1 MINIAVLISGRGSNL
16 LSIIKNF
23 GEQVKV
29 VMSSSPK
36 AFGLK
41 YAKQYN
47 IPSEI
52 VESEGQIINEINKH
66 NIGLIC
72 MAGFMRKL
80 SSTFTKKY
88 TVLNIH
94 PSLLPR
100 YKGLNVHKQVLD
112 NKEEFTGCTVHYAT
126 GELDSG
132 EIIMQ
137 REVKIDKD
145 ETKESLELK
154 VLNEEHK
161 LYPKA
166 IRKVLDTIQPR
177 YDYTTKEIIEA
188 MDRINAR

>member
-1 MINIAVLISGRGSNL
+1 MINIAVLKSGRGSNL

-23 GEQVKV
+23 GDQVKV

-41 YAKQYN
+41 YAKQYK
-47 IPSEI
+47 IPFEI

-137 REVKIDKD
+137 REVKIGKG
-145 ETKESLELK
+145 ETKESLERK

-177 YDYTTKEIIEA
+177 FDYTTKEIIEA

>member
-29 VMSSSPK
+29 VISSSPK
-36 AFGLK
+36 AFGLR
-41 YAKQYN
+41 YAKEYK
-47 IPSEI
+47 IPFKVI
-52 VESEGQIINEINKH
+52 ESEGQIINEIKYY

-72 MAGFMRKL
+72 MAGFMKKL
-80 SSTFTKKY
+80 TKGFTKKY
-88 TVLNIH
+88 KVLNIH
-94 PSLLPR
+94 PSLLPK

-112 NKEEFTGCTVHYAT
+112 NKEEYTGCTVHYAT

-137 REVKIDKD
+137 KEVKIDKG
-145 ETKESLELK
+145 ETKESLERK

-166 IRKVLDTIQPR
+166 ISKVLKTIQPR

>member
-1 MINIAVLISGRGSNL
+1 
-16 LSIIKNF
+16 
-23 GEQVKV
+23 
-29 VMSSSPK
+29 
-36 AFGLK
+36 
-41 YAKQYN
+41 
-47 IPSEI
+47 
-52 VESEGQIINEINKH
+52 
-66 NIGLIC
+66 

-80 SSTFTKKY
+80 TSNFTKKY

>member
-16 LSIIKNF
+16 LSIIKSF
-23 GEQVKV
+23 KEQVKV

-36 AFGLK
+36 AFGLR
-41 YAKQYN
+41 YAEEYK
-47 IPSEI
+47 IPFKVI
-52 VESEGQIINEINKH
+52 ESEGQIIDEINKY

-72 MAGFMRKL
+72 MAGFMKKL
-80 SSTFTKKY
+80 TSDFTKKY
-88 TVLNIH
+88 KVLNIH
-94 PSLLPR
+94 PSLLPK

-112 NKEEFTGCTVHYAT
+112 NKEEYTGCTVHYAT

-137 REVKIDKD
+137 SQVKIDKG
-145 ETKESLELK
+145 ETIESLERK

-166 IRKVLDTIQPR
+166 IRKVLNTIQPR